1 MAALAELN
9 RAPPFH
15 SSPAASTRRKRLHLE
30 EDDDF
35 FAMAALAEAETTRE
49 PPQPTVDLDEGEDV
63 DMDVLRETEAQER
76 EERERT
82 AVRSTGIEGGSS
94 ASASTMTRP
103 VPGIGAAEGRLSVG
117 DSSKDAKGK
126 GRMRFEEDDDFG
138 GLDHHDQVMFAS
150 SKPAHVSAPRPLAPQ
165 HDYSAHYGSVSSLN
179 MSLRPGYIEAA
190 SVQATTLDGR
200 KIILRRKKKLDSW
213 VGTSADQKE
222 DSAALARL
230 AASMLE
236 QPYHRLLQSIQ
247 QDVAREKKQ
256 NEANA
261 TNAALNTAGS
271 ISSNAQEKMIETTLW
286 TDKYRPKR
294 FVDLLGDERV
304 HRTALLWL
312 KEWDSCVFK
321 GTMKANAA
329 AEMKKERRNKRAR
342 EGAGGGSGASASGS
356 GFGNAAGGGGFEEAA
371 PDPYGRPQEKILLL
385 SGPPGLGKTTLAHV
399 LARQAG
405 YQVLE
410 INASDDRTGRVVE
423 ERIRNALD
431 STALTLGWNAKEK
444 GKARDGLGDGKAR
457 PTCVVVDE
465 VDGAGGG
472 GESSFVKT
480 LVKLVME
487 GSSTKKPK
495 KNGKSKKDRPLL
507 RPIIC
512 ICNDLYAPVLRPLRP
527 LAKIIRFSPPTNT
540 MLVKRLKT
548 ICEAENLG
556 AENKHLTLLVDTA
569 EGDLR
574 SCLNTLQFIKRRGAT
589 IDEQVIRSTSLG
601 MKDTG
606 TSAAQVL
613 DRLFKKPL
621 RRKGVS
627 AGDEKYVGRI
637 VKDVQTS
644 GEYEKISQ
652 GCFENYLLARGTN
665 DEAFPRINQ
674 ALDWLFLYDQ
684 LDHRLRTERDYEL
697 LAYVPYTF
705 VSWYPLFSSQVPNP
719 VELPKTDYEMYLQ
732 RVAHQ
737 EVAEAFT
744 QNMPQALKALFTGTN
759 IVAELLPLLN
769 RIVSPDLKP
778 VNSHIVKNEE
788 RATLLRLV
796 NTMITTKLSFVLDKN
811 EEGQLSYKLDPP
823 IDVFVHFGGK
833 RASDMA
839 PSRYAVRQMINREID
854 SELLRRGGNPGG
866 ASKDAGAILSAYKT
880 TPQAAVAPDTKQAVD
895 FFGRVIVPKTLT
907 ASQEAAGLL
916 APPPTKR
923 VKQARYHFR
932 EGFSNA
938 VRTTKRVSDFFA

>member
-9 RAPPFH
+9 RAPPINP
-15 SSPAASTRRKRLHLE
+15 SPTPPNHRKRLHLE

-35 FAMAALAEAETTRE
+35 FAMAALAEAEANQE
-49 PPQPTVDLDEGEDV
+49 QPQPTVDFDEGEDV
-63 DMDVLRETEAQER
+63 GMDVLREIEAQER
-76 EERERT
+76 EERERS
-82 AVRSTGIEGGSS
+82 AVRSTATKGGSS
-94 ASASTMTRP
+94 APTSTVARP
-103 VPGIGAAEGRLSVG
+103 SPVNLGG
-117 DSSKDAKGK
+117 SSRDAKGK
-126 GRMRFEEDDDFG
+126 GRMLFEEDDDFG
-138 GLDHHDQVMFAS
+138 GLDHHDQVMSAP
-150 SKPAHVSAPRPLAPQ
+150 SKSAHASAPRPLAPR
-165 HDYSAHYGSVSSLN
+165 HDYSAQYGSVSSLN

-190 SVQATTLDGR
+190 PVQATTLDGR
-200 KIILRRKKKLDSW
+200 KIILRRKKKLESW

-222 DSAALARL
+222 DSAALAKL

-247 QDVAREKKQ
+247 QDLALEKKQ

-261 TNAALNTAGS
+261 TNAALTSADS
-271 ISSNAQEKMIETTLW
+271 KSSHAQDKMIETTLW

-304 HRTALLWL
+304 HRNALLWL

-321 GTMKANAA
+321 GTAKVNAA

-342 EGAGGGSGASASGS
+342 EGAGGGGGVSGS
-356 GFGNAAGGGGFEEAA
+356 GAGGGGVEEAA

-444 GKARDGLGDGKAR
+444 GKARDGRGDGKAR

-495 KNGKSKKDRPLL
+495 KNGKGKKDRPLL

-527 LAKIIRFSPPTNT
+527 LAKIICFSPPTNT

-548 ICEAENLG
+548 ICEAEDLG

-606 TSAAQVL
+606 TSSAQVL
-613 DRLFKKPL
+613 DRLFKKPP

-652 GCFENYLLARGTN
+652 GCFENYLVARGTN
-665 DEAFPRINQ
+665 NEAFPRINQ

-719 VELPKTDYEMYLQ
+719 VELPKTDFEMYLQ

-744 QNMPQALKALFTGTN
+744 QSMPQALKTLFTGTN

-778 VNSHIVKNEE
+778 VNSQIVKNEE

-823 IDVFVHFGGK
+823 IDVFVHFEGK
-833 RASDMA
+833 RASDIA

-854 SELLRRGGNPGG
+854 SELLRRGGHADG

-895 FFGRVIVPKTLT
+895 FFGRAIVPKTLT
-907 ASQEAAGLL
+907 ASQEAAALL
-916 APPPTKR
+916 APPPPKR
-923 VKQARYHFR
+923 VKQARYHFH